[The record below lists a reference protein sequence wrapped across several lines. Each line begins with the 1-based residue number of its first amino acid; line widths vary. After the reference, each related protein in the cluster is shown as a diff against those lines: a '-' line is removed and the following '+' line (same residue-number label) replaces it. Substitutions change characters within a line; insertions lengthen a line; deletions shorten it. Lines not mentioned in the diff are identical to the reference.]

1 MTYQLEK
8 DLPITKKEEDIL
20 GCEKFA
26 ECLTAAII
34 NYTNK
39 EKNTDGLVIL
49 LLDWRENGEVEKHLF
64 LI

>member
-20 GCEKFA
+20 GREKFA

-34 NYTNK
+34 ITQI
-39 EKNTDGLVIL
+39 EKRIQMGL
-49 LLDWRENGEVEKHLF
+49 LLDWRENGEAEKHLF

>member
-8 DLPITKKEEDIL
+8 DLPITKKEDDIL
-20 GCEKFA
+20 DREKFA

-39 EKNTDGLVIL
+39 KRIQMGL